1 MTSPELPAHPENE
14 ELLRFLYQ
22 VPVGLMRI
30 DRAGTVQLAN
40 AAAVRMLMPIAHRPE
55 LLNFYDLIDAVAPE
69 LRDMVQAFAPPQGV
83 VCEQHRIFIPRN
95 QRSRPLAALA
105 ASIVRLD
112 HDSYMV
118 ALSDLMKTL
127 DYEARLFELE
137 ENVRAVLSGLR
148 DYAIYLIDPEGRII
162 EWNQTIW
169 QVTGFERSDVEGRH
183 FSVLYP
189 EEDRDPESFR
199 EALRQALTH
208 GRNEL
213 EGARLHKERGKFWG
227 NTILTPIHDVAGR
240 HRGFAVITR
249 DISERRRM
257 EEELRRGATT
267 DFLTG
272 LYNRRYFCEA
282 ATRELAQYR
291 RNGSALSLVTFD
303 VDHFKQINDRHGHD
317 AGDRALRA
325 LAEACLRAVRGA
337 DVLAR
342 LGGEEF
348 GLLLPA
354 TAAGGALAVA
364 ENLRRTVAALEVEV
378 GDARLSFTCSFGV
391 AAAGAATA
399 DVDDLL
405 KRADT
410 ALYAAKKAGRNCV
423 RAETPAA
430 DRIAG

>member
-1 MTSPELPAHPENE
+1 MTSPDATAHPDYE

-30 DRAGTVQLAN
+30 DRAGAVQLAN
-40 AAAVRMLMPIAHRPE
+40 AAAVRMLMPVSRKAE
-55 LLNFYDLIDAVAPE
+55 LLNFYEVIQAAAPE
-69 LRDMVQAFAPPQGV
+69 LRDIVQAFVPPQGT
-83 VCEQHRIFIPRN
+83 VCEQHRIFIPRDE
-95 QRSRPLAALA
+95 RSRPQAALA
-105 ASIVRLD
+105 ATIVRLD

-127 DYEARLFELE
+127 DYEARLFELQ
-137 ENVRAVLSGLR
+137 ENVGAVLSALR
-148 DYAIYLIDPEGRII
+148 DYAIYLIDPEGRVI
-162 EWNQTIW
+162 EWNQTIR
-169 QVTGFERSDVEGRH
+169 QVTGFERADVEGKH
-183 FSVLYP
+183 FSALYP
-189 EEDRDPESFR
+189 EEDRDPEWFR
-199 EALRQALTH
+199 EALGRALAH
-208 GRNEL
+208 GRVEL
-213 EGARLHKERGKFWG
+213 EGRRLHKDRGSFWG

-257 EEELRRGATT
+257 EEELRRGAIT

-317 AGDRALRA
+317 AGDRVLRA
-325 LAEACLRAVRGA
+325 LAGACMRAVRGA

-348 GLLLPA
+348 GVLLPA
-354 TAAGGALAVA
+354 TGLEGALAVA
-364 ENLRRTVAALEVEV
+364 ENLRRTVAGLEVEA
-378 GDARLSFTCSFGV
+378 GDAHLGLTCSFGV
-391 AAAGAATA
+391 ATAGAATA
-399 DVDDLL
+399 DVEDLL

-410 ALYAAKKAGRNCV
+410 ALYAAKASGRNCV
-423 RAETPAA
+423 RAEMPAA
-430 DRIAG
+430 ATAAG

>member
-1 MTSPELPAHPENE
+1 MISPEAAAHPDNE

-22 VPVGLMRI
+22 VPVGLLRI
-30 DRAGTVQLAN
+30 GQDGAVQLVN
-40 AAAVRMLMPIAHRPE
+40 PAAARMLMPVARNAE
-55 LLNFYDLIDAVAPE
+55 LLNFYDVVREVAPE
-69 LRDMVQAFAPPQGV
+69 LRDMVLAFVPLQGT

-95 QRSRPLAALA
+95 ARSRPQAALA
-105 ASIVRLD
+105 ATIVRLD

-127 DYEARLFELE
+127 DFEARLFELE
-137 ENVRAVLSGLR
+137 ENVGAVLSGLR

-162 EWNQTIW
+162 EWNQTIR
-169 QVTGFERSDVEGRH
+169 QVTGFEREDVEGRH

-189 EEDRDPESFR
+189 EEDREPEWFR
-199 EALRQALTH
+199 EALRHALAN

-213 EGARLHKERGKFWG
+213 EGRRLHKDRGSFWG
-227 NTILTPIHDVAGR
+227 NTVLTPIHDVAGR

-249 DISERRRM
+249 DISERRRV

-272 LYNRRYFCEA
+272 LYNRRYFYEA
-282 ATRELAQYR
+282 AARELAR
-291 RNGSALSLVTFD
+291 RRRDGSVLSLVTFD

-317 AGDRALRA
+317 AGDRVLRA
-325 LAEACLRAVRGA
+325 LADACLRAVRGA

-354 TAAGGALAVA
+354 TGLVGGLAVA
-364 ENLRRTVAALEVEV
+364 ENLRRTLAGLEVEA
-378 GDARLSFTCSFGV
+378 GDTLLGFTCSFGV
-391 AAAGAATA
+391 AVAETTTV

-405 KRADT
+405 KRADI
-410 ALYAAKKAGRNCV
+410 ALYTAKQAGRNCV
-423 RAETPAA
+423 RAATPAA
-430 DRIAG
+430 DAIAG